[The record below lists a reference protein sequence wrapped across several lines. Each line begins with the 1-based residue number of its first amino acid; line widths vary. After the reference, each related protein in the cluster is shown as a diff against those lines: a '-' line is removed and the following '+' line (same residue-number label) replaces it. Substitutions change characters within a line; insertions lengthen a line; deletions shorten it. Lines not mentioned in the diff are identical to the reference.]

1 MPEEACLLPNP
12 PGEEHPGGGGFGT
25 PPPWDVFL
33 NIPEHGFGQHILED
47 LSLLGLG
54 EDQTTFL
61 AK

>member
-1 MPEEACLLPNP
+1 MPEEAGLSPNP
-12 PGEEHPGGGGFGT
+12 PGEKHPGRGGSGT

-33 NIPEHGFGQHILED
+33 KIPEHGFGQHILED

-54 EDQTTFL
+54 EDQTTFV